1 MASITQAACTEQRA
15 AADADLPS
23 ESLLSSVQ
31 PQQPAMLPL
40 ASVLPSRDPES
51 SGGAPAMST
60 RGSQGP
66 VARRRWPPLIEDAA
80 TLREMEDRGGGW
92 KRIKTSEHYDKV
104 RGAPPCELRRDRI

>member
-51 SGGAPAMST
+51 SGGAPATAMST
-60 RGSQGP
+60 RRSQDGP
-66 VARRRWPPLIEDAA
+66 SRGKHACDGASALIKSAIGYTRRFEYADGCPDQ
-80 TLREMEDRGGGW
+80 
-92 KRIKTSEHYDKV
+92 YV
-104 RGAPPCELRRDRI
+104 YY

>member
-51 SGGAPAMST
+51 PSRAA
-60 RGSQGP
+60 
-66 VARRRWPPLIEDAA
+66 ARPTPPCRRAA
-80 TLREMEDRGGGW
+80 A
-92 KRIKTSEHYDKV
+92 KTV
-104 RGAPPCELRRDRI
+104 RRGASTHATARVR

>member
-1 MASITQAACTEQRA
+1 MASIAQATCAEQRA

-51 SGGAPAMST
+51 SGGAPTTAMST
-60 RGSQGP
+60 RGSQDSPSRGKH
-66 VARRRWPPLIEDAA
+66 ACDGASALIKSAICYTRRFEYADGCPDQYVY
-80 TLREMEDRGGGW
+80 
-92 KRIKTSEHYDKV
+92 H
-104 RGAPPCELRRDRI
+104 